1 MTDGK
6 TVITTSGLLKYI
18 QDKLDDIVELRYT
31 DRKALVQDFTAGTF
45 RLIHTEKPVLIPQIQ
60 YLTND
65 SWEIVSGIDGANGW
79 PILHNADY
87 SKGHLYVLT
96 IPDNFADLYDLP
108 AEVLNKIREVMCAQL
123 PAQIEGPS
131 GISLYVYDNNTF
143 IAESFLDKETAIN
156 IITPVQYNKITDLSN
171 NQQVTG
177 ELRKPGLSYIEKN
190 RKDKNVYSITIKPH
204 SFRVFK
210 LE

>member
-31 DRKALVQDFTAGTF
+31 DRKALVQDFTVGTF

-108 AEVLNKIREVMCAQL
+108 AEVL
-123 PAQIEGPS
+123 S
-131 GISLYVYDNNTF
+131 
-143 IAESFLDKETAIN
+143 
-156 IITPVQYNKITDLSN
+156 
-171 NQQVTG
+171 
-177 ELRKPGLSYIEKN
+177 
-190 RKDKNVYSITIKPH
+190 
-204 SFRVFK
+204 
-210 LE
+210 

>member
-108 AEVLNKIREVMCAQL
+108 AEVLNTPASVIDGLCIGQRVHEQL
-123 PAQIEGPS
+123 FKQAGPTPCMRMIEDRINGIPAWLSQDIQIVERLLVCNEMHASLCVNVISFCGVSIGWNRMPAQYRAVSIH
-131 GISLYVYDNNTF
+131 
-143 IAESFLDKETAIN
+143 TAA
-156 IITPVQYNKITDLSN
+156 
-171 NQQVTG
+171 
-177 ELRKPGLSYIEKN
+177 
-190 RKDKNVYSITIKPH
+190 
-204 SFRVFK
+204 
-210 LE
+210 